1 MKSVA
6 SIRCGMAVAVTVLMS
21 IVSCSKRGDLTPAA
35 VSFVK
40 DGVTDT
46 SVTYNNYIHD
56 VLKNNCSTCH
66 GTDGSAAH
74 YWLNT
79 NTYDNAVEYGNRIVE
94 TIVEN
99 SMPPAPRKPFSDTD
113 KNLLKAWLKNGSPE

>member
-6 SIRCGMAVAVTVLMS
+6 CMRCGMAIAIIVFMS
-21 IVSCSKRGDLTPAA
+21 LTGCSKRGDITPSP
-35 VSFVK
+35 VSFLK

-46 SVTYNNYIHD
+46 SVTYSNYVHD
-56 VLKNNCSTCH
+56 VIKNNCSTCH
-66 GTDGSAAH
+66 GKDGSAAH

-79 NTYDNAVEYGNRIVE
+79 NTYENAVEYGNRIVE

-113 KNLLKAWLKNGSPE
+113 KNLLKAWLKKGFPE

>member
-6 SIRCGMAVAVTVLMS
+6 GVRCGMAIAIIAFMS
-21 IVSCSKRGDLTPAA
+21 LTGCSKRGDITTAP
-35 VSFVK
+35 VSFLK

-46 SVTYNNYIHD
+46 SVTYNNYVHD
-56 VLKNNCSTCH
+56 VIKNNCSTCH
-66 GTDGSAAH
+66 GKGGSAAH

-79 NTYDNAVEYGNRIVE
+79 NTYENAVEYGNRIVE

-99 SMPPAPRKPFSDTD
+99 SMPPAPRKPFSAAD